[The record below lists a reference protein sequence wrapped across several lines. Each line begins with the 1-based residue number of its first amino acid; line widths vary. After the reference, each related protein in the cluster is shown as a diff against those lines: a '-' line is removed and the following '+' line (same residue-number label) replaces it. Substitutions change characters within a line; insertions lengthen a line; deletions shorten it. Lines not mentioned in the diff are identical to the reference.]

1 MSLTELL
8 TIVGVS
14 AGIAAVVGFA
24 AWLLLRRFARAPIT
38 VHLVTVVVAAVASV
52 VGGVMVATQAMYL
65 TDRDARIALV
75 IAVTSGAVAVVT
87 ASLLGLEI
95 ARAARVL
102 RGAAEGLGRGV
113 PVERQ
118 PLPVGEFRAVL
129 DELAASDARLRAA
142 RDEIER
148 QEHARRELVT
158 RIAHDLRVPLAG
170 IRAQAEAL
178 QDGLAPDPDRYLA
191 QIGAQVDRVDALVA
205 DLFAVSQIDAG
216 TLRLR
221 RERIALADVASDA
234 VADLRSL
241 AASAGVALDLVVRD
255 PGVVEAD
262 PVQVGRAAANLI
274 ANALQHAAS
283 GGRVTVTTDAAGPAG
298 GGALTVDDDGPGFAD
313 DDLAHA
319 FEAGWRGSAAR
330 SPHAL
335 DVTGGAGLGLAIV
348 RGVARAHGGDATAE
362 NRPGGGARLTLTLP
376 AARAADDRAIR
387 ESDP

>member
-1 MSLTELL
+1 MSTTELL
-8 TIVGVS
+8 TVIAVS

-24 AWLLLRRFARAPIT
+24 AWLLLRRFARASIT
-38 VHLVTVVVAAVASV
+38 VHLVTVVVAAVAAV

-65 TDRDARIALV
+65 SDRDARIALV

-102 RGAAEGLGRGV
+102 RSAAEGLGRGV

-221 RERIALADVASDA
+221 RERVSLADVASDA
-234 VADLRSL
+234 VAELRGL
-241 AASAGVALDLVVRD
+241 ADGAGVTFEFAATGAGTVDGD
-255 PGVVEAD
+255 A
-262 PVQVGRAAANLI
+262 VQLGRAVTNLL
-274 ANALQHAAS
+274 ANALQHTPG
-283 GGRVTVTTDAAGPAG
+283 GGRVDVAVDELDGDVR
-298 GGALTVDDDGPGFAD
+298 LTVADGGPGFPPAD
-313 DDLAHA
+313 LEHA
-319 FEAGWRGSAAR
+319 FEAGWRGSDAR
-330 SPHAL
+330 SPHRL
-335 DVTGGAGLGLAIV
+335 DLTGGAGLGLAIV
-348 RGVARAHGGDATAE
+348 RGIARAHGGDATAA
-362 NRPGGGARLTLTLP
+362 NAAGAGAVLTLTLP
-376 AARAADDRAIR
+376 AAA
-387 ESDP
+387 

>member
-1 MSLTELL
+1 MSGTELL
-8 TIVGVS
+8 TVIGVS
-14 AGIAAVVGFA
+14 AGIAAIVGVA

-102 RGAAEGLGRGV
+102 RAAAEGLGRGV

-142 RDEIER
+142 RDEIDR

-191 QIGAQVDRVDALVA
+191 QIGAQVGRVDALVA

-221 RERIALADVASDA
+221 RERVSLADVASDA
-234 VADLRSL
+234 VAELRGL
-241 AASAGVALDLVVRD
+241 ADGAGVTFEFAATGAGTVDGD
-255 PGVVEAD
+255 A
-262 PVQVGRAAANLI
+262 VQLGRAVTNLL
-274 ANALQHAAS
+274 ANALQHTPS
-283 GGRVTVTTDAAGPAG
+283 GGRVAVAVDEIGEHVR
-298 GGALTVDDDGPGFAD
+298 LTVADGGPGFAAV
-313 DDLAHA
+313 DLEHA
-319 FEAGWRGSAAR
+319 FEAGWRGSDAR
-330 SPHAL
+330 SPHRL
-335 DVTGGAGLGLAIV
+335 DLTGGAGLGLAIV
-348 RGVARAHGGDATAE
+348 RGIARAHGGDASAA
-362 NRPGGGARLTLTLP
+362 NAPGGGAVLTLSLP
-376 AARAADDRAIR
+376 AAA
-387 ESDP
+387 

>member
-1 MSLTELL
+1 MSGTELL
-8 TIVGVS
+8 TVIGVS
-14 AGIAAVVGFA
+14 AGIAAIVGFV

-65 TDRDARIALV
+65 SDRDARIALV

-118 PLPVGEFRAVL
+118 PVAIGEFRAVL

-142 RDEIER
+142 RDEIDR
-148 QEHARRELVT
+148 QEHARRELIT

-191 QIGAQVDRVDALVA
+191 QIGAQVDRVDALVT

-221 RERIALADVASDA
+221 RERVSLADVASDA
-234 VADLRSL
+234 VAELRGL
-241 AASAGVALDLVVRD
+241 ADGAGVTFAFTATGAGTVDGD
-255 PGVVEAD
+255 A
-262 PVQVGRAAANLI
+262 VQLGRAVTNLL
-274 ANALQHAAS
+274 ANALQHTPS
-283 GGRVTVTTDAAGPAG
+283 GGRVAVAVAEVEGEVR
-298 GGALTVDDDGPGFAD
+298 LTVADGGPGFAA
-313 DDLAHA
+313 DDLEHA
-319 FEAGWRGSAAR
+319 FEAGWRGSDAR
-330 SPHAL
+330 SPHRL
-335 DVTGGAGLGLAIV
+335 DLTGGAGLGLAIV
-348 RGVARAHGGDATAE
+348 RGIARAHGGEASAA
-362 NRPGGGARLTLTLP
+362 NAPGGGAVLTLTLP
-376 AARAADDRAIR
+376 AAA
-387 ESDP
+387 

>member
-1 MSLTELL
+1 MSGSELL
-8 TIVGVS
+8 TVIGVS
-14 AGIAAVVGFA
+14 AGIAAIVGFA

-65 TDRDARIALV
+65 SDRDARIALV

-118 PLPVGEFRAVL
+118 PVAVGEFRAVL

-142 RDEIER
+142 RDEIDR

-221 RERIALADVASDA
+221 RERVSLADVASDA
-234 VADLRSL
+234 VAELRGL
-241 AASAGVALDLVVRD
+241 ADGAGVTFEFAATGAGTVDGD
-255 PGVVEAD
+255 A
-262 PVQVGRAAANLI
+262 VQLGRAVTNLL
-274 ANALQHAAS
+274 ANALQHTPG
-283 GGRVTVTTDAAGPAG
+283 GGRVAVSVDEVDRDVR
-298 GGALTVDDDGPGFAD
+298 LTVADGGPGFPAAD
-313 DDLAHA
+313 LEHA
-319 FEAGWRGSAAR
+319 FEAGWRGSDAR
-330 SPHAL
+330 SPHRL
-335 DVTGGAGLGLAIV
+335 DLTGGAGLGLAIV
-348 RGVARAHGGDATAE
+348 RGIARAHGGDASAA
-362 NRPGGGARLTLTLP
+362 NAAGAGAVLTLTLP
-376 AARAADDRAIR
+376 GAA
-387 ESDP
+387 

>member
-1 MSLTELL
+1 MSGSELL
-8 TIVGVS
+8 TVIGVS
-14 AGIAAVVGFA
+14 AGIAGIVGFA

-65 TDRDARIALV
+65 SDRDARIALV

-118 PLPVGEFRAVL
+118 PVAVGEFRAVL

-142 RDEIER
+142 RDEIDR

-221 RERIALADVASDA
+221 RERVSLADVASDA
-234 VADLRSL
+234 VAELRGL
-241 AASAGVALDLVVRD
+241 ADGAGVTFEFAATGAGTVDGD
-255 PGVVEAD
+255 A
-262 PVQVGRAAANLI
+262 VQLGRAVTNLL
-274 ANALQHAAS
+274 ANALQHTPG
-283 GGRVTVTTDAAGPAG
+283 GGRVAVSVDEVDRDVR
-298 GGALTVDDDGPGFAD
+298 LTVADGGPGFPAAD
-313 DDLAHA
+313 LEHA
-319 FEAGWRGSAAR
+319 FEAGWRGSDAR
-330 SPHAL
+330 SPHRL
-335 DVTGGAGLGLAIV
+335 DLTGGAGLGLAIV
-348 RGVARAHGGDATAE
+348 RGIARAHGGDASAA
-362 NRPGGGARLTLTLP
+362 NAAGAGAVLTLTLP
-376 AARAADDRAIR
+376 AAA
-387 ESDP
+387 

>member
-1 MSLTELL
+1 MSGTELL
-8 TIVGVS
+8 TVIGVS
-14 AGIAAVVGFA
+14 AGIAAIVGFA

-65 TDRDARIALV
+65 SDREARIALV

-118 PLPVGEFRAVL
+118 PVAVGEFRAVL

-142 RDEIER
+142 RDEIDR

-191 QIGAQVDRVDALVA
+191 QIGAQVDRVDALVT

-221 RERIALADVASDA
+221 RERVSLADVASDA
-234 VADLRSL
+234 VAELRGL
-241 AASAGVALDLVVRD
+241 ADGAGVTFEFAATGAGTVDGD
-255 PGVVEAD
+255 A
-262 PVQVGRAAANLI
+262 VQLARAVTNLL
-274 ANALQHAAS
+274 ANALQHTPS
-283 GGRVTVTTDAAGPAG
+283 GGRVAVAVGVSAGSAR
-298 GGALTVDDDGPGFAD
+298 LTVADGGPGFAA
-313 DDLAHA
+313 DDLEHA
-319 FEAGWRGSAAR
+319 FEAGWRGSDAR
-330 SPHAL
+330 SPHRL
-335 DVTGGAGLGLAIV
+335 DLTGGAGLGLAIV
-348 RGVARAHGGDATAE
+348 RGIARAHGGDASAA
-362 NRPGGGARLTLTLP
+362 NAPGGGAVLTLTLP
-376 AARAADDRAIR
+376 AAA
-387 ESDP
+387 

>member
-1 MSLTELL
+1 MSGTELL
-8 TIVGVS
+8 TVIGVS
-14 AGIAAVVGFA
+14 AGIAAIVGFV

-65 TDRDARIALV
+65 GDRDARIALV

-118 PLPVGEFRAVL
+118 PVAIGEFRAVL

-191 QIGAQVDRVDALVA
+191 QIGAQVDRVDALVT

-221 RERIALADVASDA
+221 RERVSLADVASDA
-234 VADLRSL
+234 VAELRGL
-241 AASAGVALDLVVRD
+241 ADGAGVTFEFAATAAGTVDGD
-255 PGVVEAD
+255 A
-262 PVQVGRAAANLI
+262 VQLARAVTNLL
-274 ANALQHAAS
+274 ANALQHTPS
-283 GGRVTVTTDAAGPAG
+283 GGRVAVAVDVSGGDAR
-298 GGALTVDDDGPGFAD
+298 LTVADGGRGFAA
-313 DDLAHA
+313 DDLEHA
-319 FEAGWRGSAAR
+319 FEAGWRGSDAR
-330 SPHAL
+330 SPHRL
-335 DVTGGAGLGLAIV
+335 DLTGGAGLGLAIV
-348 RGVARAHGGDATAE
+348 RGIARAHGGDASAA
-362 NRPGGGARLTLTLP
+362 NAPGGGAVLTLTLP
-376 AARAADDRAIR
+376 AAA
-387 ESDP
+387 

>member
-1 MSLTELL
+1 MSTTELL
-8 TIVGVS
+8 TVIAVS
-14 AGIAAVVGFA
+14 AGIAAIVGFA
-24 AWLLLRRFARAPIT
+24 AWLLLRRFARASIT
-38 VHLVTVVVAAVASV
+38 VHLVTVVVAAVAAV

-65 TDRDARIALV
+65 SDRDARIALV

-102 RGAAEGLGRGV
+102 RAAAEGLGRGV

-221 RERIALADVASDA
+221 RERVSLADVASDA
-234 VADLRSL
+234 VAELRGL
-241 AASAGVALDLVVRD
+241 ADGAGVTFEFAATGAGTVDGD
-255 PGVVEAD
+255 A
-262 PVQVGRAAANLI
+262 VQLGRAVTNLL
-274 ANALQHAAS
+274 ANALQHTPG
-283 GGRVTVTTDAAGPAG
+283 GGRVAVAVDELDGDVR
-298 GGALTVDDDGPGFAD
+298 LTVADGGPGFPAAD
-313 DDLAHA
+313 LEHA
-319 FEAGWRGSAAR
+319 FEAGWRGSDAR
-330 SPHAL
+330 SPHRL
-335 DVTGGAGLGLAIV
+335 DLTGGAGLGLAIV
-348 RGVARAHGGDATAE
+348 RGIARAHGGDATAA
-362 NRPGGGARLTLTLP
+362 NAAGAGAVLTLTLP
-376 AARAADDRAIR
+376 AA
-387 ESDP
+387 

>member
-1 MSLTELL
+1 MSTTELL
-8 TIVGVS
+8 TVIAVS
-14 AGIAAVVGFA
+14 AGIAAIVGFA
-24 AWLLLRRFARAPIT
+24 AWLLLRRFARASIT
-38 VHLVTVVVAAVASV
+38 VHLVTVVVAAVAAV

-65 TDRDARIALV
+65 SDRDARIALV

-221 RERIALADVASDA
+221 RERVSLADVASDA
-234 VADLRSL
+234 VAELRGL
-241 AASAGVALDLVVRD
+241 ADGAGVTFEFAATGAGTVDGD
-255 PGVVEAD
+255 A
-262 PVQVGRAAANLI
+262 VQLGRAVTNLL
-274 ANALQHAAS
+274 ANALQHTPG
-283 GGRVTVTTDAAGPAG
+283 GGRVAVAVDEPDGDVR
-298 GGALTVDDDGPGFAD
+298 LTVADGGPGFPAAD
-313 DDLAHA
+313 LEHA
-319 FEAGWRGSAAR
+319 FEAGWRGSDAR
-330 SPHAL
+330 SPHRL
-335 DVTGGAGLGLAIV
+335 DLTGGAGLGLAIV
-348 RGVARAHGGDATAE
+348 RGIARAHGGDATAA
-362 NRPGGGARLTLTLP
+362 NAAGAGAVLTLTLP
-376 AARAADDRAIR
+376 AAA
-387 ESDP
+387 

>member
-1 MSLTELL
+1 MTATELL
-8 TIVGVS
+8 TVVGVS
-14 AGIAAVVGFA
+14 AGIAAIVGFA

-52 VGGVMVATQAMYL
+52 VGGVMIATQAMYL

-75 IAVTSGAVAVVT
+75 IAITSGAVAVVT

-118 PLPVGEFRAVL
+118 ALPVGEFRAVL

-142 RDEIER
+142 RDEIDR

-191 QIGAQVDRVDALVA
+191 QISAQVDRVDALVA

-216 TLRLR
+216 TLSLR
-221 RERIALADVASDA
+221 RERIALADVASDT
-234 VADLRSL
+234 VADLRQL
-241 AASAGVALDLVVRD
+241 AASAGVTLELEVRD

-262 PVQVGRAAANLI
+262 AVQAGRAAANLV

-283 GGRVTVTTDAAGPAG
+283 GGRVVVTTDAAGPAG
-298 GGALTVDDDGPGFAD
+298 GAVLTVEDDGPGFAD
-313 DDLAHA
+313 GDLAHA
-319 FEAGWRGSAAR
+319 FEAGWRGTEAR

-348 RGVARAHGGDATAE
+348 RGIARAHGGDATAE

-376 AARAADDRAIR
+376 GAGTRATQVDGG
-387 ESDP
+387 

>member
-1 MSLTELL
+1 MSGTELL
-8 TIVGVS
+8 TVIGVS
-14 AGIAAVVGFA
+14 AGIAAIVGFA

-65 TDRDARIALV
+65 SDREARIALV

-118 PLPVGEFRAVL
+118 PVAVGEFRAVL
-129 DELAASDARLRAA
+129 NELAASDARLRAA
-142 RDEIER
+142 RDEIDR

-191 QIGAQVDRVDALVA
+191 QIGAQVDRVDALVT

-221 RERIALADVASDA
+221 RERVSLADVASDA
-234 VADLRSL
+234 VAELRGL
-241 AASAGVALDLVVRD
+241 ADGAGVTFEFAATGAGTVDGD
-255 PGVVEAD
+255 A
-262 PVQVGRAAANLI
+262 VQLARAVTNLL
-274 ANALQHAAS
+274 ANALQHTPS
-283 GGRVTVTTDAAGPAG
+283 GGRVAVAVGVSAGSAR
-298 GGALTVDDDGPGFAD
+298 LTVADGGPGFAA
-313 DDLAHA
+313 DDLEHA
-319 FEAGWRGSAAR
+319 FEAGWRGSDAR
-330 SPHAL
+330 SPHRL
-335 DVTGGAGLGLAIV
+335 DLTGGAGLGLAIV
-348 RGVARAHGGDATAE
+348 RGIARAHGGDASAA
-362 NRPGGGARLTLTLP
+362 NAPGGGAVLTLTLP
-376 AARAADDRAIR
+376 AAA
-387 ESDP
+387 